1 MNRGQAFLLLVLALA
16 GLLVFVL
23 VLPFVEYVL
32 LAIILAYVLYPAHR
46 RLQKHVGSSVSPI
59 LLILGSILVAVVPLL
74 YIGNRLLS
82 ELEAIAEG
90 ETGLQTGVIEAEIT
104 ELTGLDVDLV
114 EVLSEGGEWLLQVL
128 FGDVTG
134 IVTMG
139 LHMSLGFALVFF
151 LVFYLLRD
159 GPEFLAWLRP
169 TIPLPRRVTDR
180 LFFKIER
187 TTWGAVIGHGFAA
200 LVQSVVAGL
209 GLYFVGLPNVLFLT
223 FVMFVLAFL
232 PLIGVF
238 LVWAPAAIY
247 LVLIGETAGGV
258 LLAIYGFTIVSMID
272 YYVRPIVIDQQARL
286 NPGVILVGVFG
297 GLYTLGFIGIF
308 VGPIAIGILA
318 ATLEVFRADYD
329 RI

>member
-1 MNRGQAFLLLVLALA
+1 MNRGQAFLLLVLGLA

-32 LAIILAYVLYPAHR
+32 LAIILAYVLYPAHQ
-46 RLQKHVGSSVSPI
+46 RLERHVGASVSPI
-59 LLILGSILVAVVPLL
+59 LLILGSILVAVVPIL
-74 YIGNRLLS
+74 YIGNRFAD

-90 ETGLQTGVIEAEIT
+90 ETGLQTEVIEAEIT
-104 ELTGLDVDLV
+104 ELTGLELNLV
-114 EVLSEGGEWLLQVL
+114 EALSETGEWMLEVL

-134 IVTMG
+134 IVAVG
-139 LHMSLGFALVFF
+139 LHISLGFALVFF

-159 GPEFLAWLRP
+159 GPEFVAWLRP

-200 LVQSVVAGL
+200 LVQAVVAGL
-209 GLYFVGLPNVLFLT
+209 GLYFVGLPNVLFWT

-238 LVWAPAAIY
+238 LVWAPAAVY
-247 LVLIGETAGGV
+247 LMLIGDSAAGV
-258 LLAIYGFTIVSMID
+258 LLALYGFTIVSMID

-286 NPGVILVGVFG
+286 NPAVILVGVFG

-308 VGPIAIGILA
+308 VGPIAIGVLA